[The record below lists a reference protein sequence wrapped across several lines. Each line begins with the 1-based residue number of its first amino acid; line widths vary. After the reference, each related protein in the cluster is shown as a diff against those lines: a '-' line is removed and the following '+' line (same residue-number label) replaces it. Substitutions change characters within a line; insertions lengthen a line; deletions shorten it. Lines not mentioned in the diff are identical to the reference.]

1 MLIKELMLKF
11 AVIDDSSTMRR
22 IIVNT
27 LKGMGHTD
35 IIQGED
41 GVEGWKVIDA
51 NPDVDIILTDW
62 NMPNMNGLELVI
74 KIRSDSRFE
83 KTPIVMVTTEGGKK
97 EVIIAMKAGVNNY
110 IVKPFSAE
118 ILKEKLDGLVTA

>member
-1 MLIKELMLKF
+1 MKF
-11 AVIDDSSTMRR
+11 AVVDDSSTMRR

-35 IIQGED
+35 VVQGED
-41 GVEGWKVIDA
+41 GVEGWKAIDA

-62 NMPNMNGLELVI
+62 NMPNMNGLELVN
-74 KIRSDSRFE
+74 KIRSDDRFK

-110 IVKPFSAE
+110 IVKPFTPDV
-118 ILKEKLDGLVTA
+118 LRKKLESVLGE